1 MHDFILHF
9 RKIFFVTF
17 PEKIPLAKNSSEI
30 LQRNNSLCADGR
42 GETQ

>member
-1 MHDFILHF
+1 MILF
-9 RKIFFVTF
+9 CILENLFFVTF